1 MDRATSPVVGV
12 ALLLALTVLAAT
24 AVGTAAVALDTPTP
38 APTASFSLTA
48 DAATDTLVLTHRGGD
63 TVSVERL
70 RLVVTV
76 GGDELDAQPPVPF
89 FAAEGFRGGP
99 TGPFNS
105 ADDGTWSAGERGS
118 FRLASTNAPLPEAG
132 DTVVVRL
139 LAGDTTV
146 GTVRATAS

>member
-24 AVGTAAVALDTPTP
+24 AVGTAAVALDAPTP

-105 ADDGTWSAGERGS
+105 ADGGTWRAGERGS

-146 GTVRATAS
+146 GIVRTTAS